1 MQQKSLFE
9 GCRISFPQFYL
20 TTFKGNV
27 TVFQL
32 GFISSK
38 NITFEGKIFNTL
50 KEFYDYIVQESTIVR
65 TEEVTIDDV
74 KYTFTM

>member
-1 MQQKSLFE
+1 M
-9 GCRISFPQFYL
+9 
-20 TTFKGNV
+20 
-27 TVFQL
+27 
-32 GFISSK
+32 K